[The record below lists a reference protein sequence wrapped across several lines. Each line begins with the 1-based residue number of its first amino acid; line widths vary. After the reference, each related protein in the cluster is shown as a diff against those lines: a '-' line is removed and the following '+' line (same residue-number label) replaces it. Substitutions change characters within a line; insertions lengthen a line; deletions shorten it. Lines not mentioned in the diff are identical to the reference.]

1 MANVKLGSQAGWKFN
16 YAENLDSDRQL
27 TPGDSDKLFFADKS
41 SAVLVN
47 LPQLSDVEAGW
58 SCKIIVDVDGSGD
71 ISVVGYGQPAAGGS
85 DGDANKVCI
94 ATYARDGNA
103 STYDADADGVTIEAA
118 GVIGDSVNITT
129 NGSLWFAEGFSSAAA
144 GMTAVAS

>member
-27 TPGDSDKLFFADKS
+27 TPGDSGKLFFADGT
-41 SAVLVN
+41 SAFTVN

-58 SCKIIVDVDGSGD
+58 TCKIIVDTVNED

-94 ATYARDGNA
+94 ATYCRDGNA
-103 STYDADADGVTIEAA
+103 TTYDADADGFTIEAA
-118 GVIGDSVNITT
+118 GSVGDFVIITT
-129 NGSLWFAEGFSSAAA
+129 NGSLWFAEGYANAAA
-144 GMTAVAS
+144 HITAIAS